1 MSKDPLLQ
9 PFQLKHLTLRNR
21 IMTTSHE
28 PAYSEDGMPK
38 DRYRAYHVE
47 RAKGGVAMTMTAG
60 SAIVSRDSPPVFGN
74 LLAYK
79 DEIVPWLKKLTDECH
94 DHGAAVM
101 IQITHLG
108 RRSHWN
114 TGDWL
119 PLLSASDKRE
129 PAHRGFPK
137 PAEPWDIERI
147 ISDYAD
153 AAERMQAAGLDG
165 IEVQAYC
172 HIIDQF
178 WSDVT
183 NDRDDAYGGTFE
195 NRMRFSD
202 RLLGAIR
209 DRVGPDFIVGIRQ
222 TADEGYRT
230 GGITPEDGLRIAQR
244 LEKSGLVDFMNVIR
258 GRCDTDPAMTK
269 VIPVT
274 GMASAP
280 HLDFAGKIKAAVAMP
295 VFHAA
300 RIPDVATARYAVQ
313 SGQLDMVGMTR
324 AHMADP
330 YIVQKIADGRE
341 DDIRPCVGAT
351 YCLDRIYLGEA
362 ALCTH
367 NPSTGRELELP
378 HLQKSASR
386 SKTVVVVGAGPAGL
400 EAARV
405 ASAAGHRVHLL
416 EASAEAGGQLQLAA
430 LNPRRRELLGII
442 DWRMQQCLNH
452 DVSFRF
458 NCLAEAE
465 DILALNPEVVLLAT
479 GGLAQLPTLATGGE
493 HVVTA
498 WDILSGDAK
507 PGENVLLY
515 DDGGDHTALQAAEQI
530 AKSGAKLEFMT
541 PDRQIAPDVMGMNLT
556 PYLAELQ
563 PLDVTFTIGQR
574 LHGVSQAGN
583 ELTAH
588 IISDYNNALNKTR
601 QFDQIVVNHGTTPL
615 DDLYF
620 ALCPQS
626 SNEGAVDYQA
636 LLDGRAQEI
645 TTNPKG
651 SFQLFRIGDAVSGRN
666 IHAAV
671 LDGLRF
677 ARSL

>member
-9 PFQLKHLTLRNR
+9 PFQLKHLTLKNR

-28 PAYSEDGMPK
+28 PAYAEDGLPK

-47 RAKGGVAMTMTAG
+47 RAKGGLAMTMTAG
-60 SAIVSRDSPPVFGN
+60 SAVVSRDSPPTFGN
-74 LLAYK
+74 LLAWQ
-79 DEIVPWLKKLTDECH
+79 DEIVPWMKKLADECH
-94 DHGAAVM
+94 DHGCAVM

-114 TGDWL
+114 IGDWL

-137 PAEPWDIERI
+137 PAEQWDIDRI

-165 IEVQAYC
+165 IELQAYC

-202 RLLGAIR
+202 RLLRAIR
-209 DRVGPDFIVGIRQ
+209 DRVGPAFIVGIRQ
-222 TADEGYRT
+222 TADEGYRH
-230 GGITPEDGLRIAQR
+230 GGITEEEGLRIARR
-244 LEKSGLVDFMNVIR
+244 LRDDGLVDFMNVIR

-274 GMASAP
+274 GMKTAP
-280 HLDFAGKIKAAVAMP
+280 HLDFAGRVKAEVDMP

-300 RIPDVATARYAVQ
+300 RIPDVATARHAVS

-330 YIVQKIADGRE
+330 YIVQKIAAGRE

-351 YCLDRIYLGEA
+351 YCLDRIYLGES

-367 NPSTGRELELP
+367 NAATGRELEMP
-378 HLQKSASR
+378 HVMTPATIRRKVAVIG
-386 SKTVVVVGAGPAGL
+386 TGPGGL

-405 ASAAGHRVHLL
+405 AAERGHAVTVL
-416 EASAEAGGQLQLAA
+416 EAADQPGGQIRLAGQ
-430 LNPRRRELLGII
+430 NPRRRELLSII
-442 DWRMQQCLNH
+442 DWRMQQCMDR
-452 DVSFRF
+452 DVAFRF
-458 NCLAEAE
+458 NTWADMDE
-465 DILALNPEVVLLAT
+465 ILGLDPDVVIVAT
-479 GGLAQLPTLATGGE
+479 GGMPR
-493 HVVTA
+493 TA
-498 WDILSGDAK
+498 LFANGNELLTSTWDIISGDAK
-507 PGENVLLY
+507 PGSNVLLF
-515 DDGGDHTALQAAEQI
+515 DDAGDHPALQAAEVL
-530 AKSGAKLEFMT
+530 AKSGARVEIMT
-541 PDRQIAPDVMGMNLT
+541 PDRNISPDVMGMNLT
-556 PYLAELQ
+556 PYMRELQ
-563 PLDVTFTIGQR
+563 ALDVTFTVARRLIGVAR
-574 LHGVSQAGN
+574 DGN
-583 ELTAH
+583 RIAAE
-588 IISDYNNALNKTR
+588 ISSDYREDLIDTR
-601 QFDQIVVNHGTTPL
+601 HFDQVVVNHGTVPL
-615 DDLYF
+615 DELYF
-620 ALCPQS
+620 DLQPHA
-626 SNEGAVDYQA
+626 SNRGEVDYEA
-636 LLDGRAQEI
+636 LIKGLPQTINR
-645 TTNPKG
+645 NPEG
-651 SFQLFRIGDAVSGRN
+651 TFQLFRIGDSVSARN

-671 LDGLRF
+671 YDGLRF
-677 ARSL
+677 SRAI

>member
-9 PFQLKHLTLRNR
+9 PYALRHLTLKNR

-28 PAYSEDGMPK
+28 PAYAEDGMPK

-47 RAKGGVAMTMTAG
+47 RAKGGIAMTMTAG
-60 SAIVSRDSPPVFGN
+60 SAVVSRDSPPTFGN

-79 DEIVPWLKKLTDECH
+79 DEIVPWMKQLTDECH
-94 DHGAAVM
+94 DQGCAVM

-129 PAHRGFPK
+129 TAHRGFPK
-137 PAEPWDIERI
+137 IAETWDIDRI
-147 ISDYAD
+147 INDYAD

-165 IEVQAYC
+165 IELQAYC

-183 NDRDDAYGGTFE
+183 NDRTDAYGGTLE
-195 NRMRFSD
+195 NRLRFSD
-202 RLLGAIR
+202 RLFRAIR
-209 DRVGPDFIVGIRQ
+209 DRVGPEFIVGIRQ
-222 TADEGYRT
+222 TADEGYRE
-230 GGITPEDGLRIAQR
+230 GGITEEEGLEIAKR
-244 LEKSGLVDFMNVIR
+244 LRASGLIDFMNVIR

-274 GMASAP
+274 GMKSAP
-280 HLDFAGKIKAAVAMP
+280 HLDFAGKIKVAVDMP

-330 YIVQKIADGRE
+330 YIVQKIMDGRE

-367 NPSTGRELELP
+367 NPSTGRELEVPHHALP
-378 HLQKSASR
+378 TAQAK
-386 SKTVVVVGAGPAGL
+386 KVVVIGAGPAGL

-405 ASAAGHRVHLL
+405 AAERGHNVTVL
-416 EASAEAGGQLQLAA
+416 EAANQPGGQLTLAA
-430 LNPRRRELLGII
+430 QNMRRRELLGII
-442 DWRMQQCLNH
+442 DWRMQQCLAH
-452 DVSFRF
+452 DVQFQF
-458 NCLAEAE
+458 NTWAE
-465 DILALNPEVVLLAT
+465 DSDITVMEPDVVIVAT
-479 GGLAQLPTLATGGE
+479 GGMAQVDIPSVGNDL
-493 HVVTA
+493 VVSA
-498 WDILSGDAK
+498 WDIISGDVK
-507 PGENVLLY
+507 PGETVLLF
-515 DDGGDHTALQAAEQI
+515 DDGGDHAALQAAEVI
-530 AKSGAKLEFMT
+530 AKSGARLEMMG
-541 PDRQIAPDVMGMNLT
+541 PDRTIAPDVMGMNLA
-556 PYLAELQ
+556 PYMRELQ
-563 PLDVTFTIGQR
+563 PREVQFTIGRR
-574 LHGVSQAGN
+574 LMWVRKDGNQLVAG
-583 ELTAH
+583 
-588 IISDYNNALNKTR
+588 ISSDYAEDLVDEKR
-601 QFDQIVVNHGTTPL
+601 YDQIVVNHGTEPL
-615 DDLYF
+615 ADLYH
-620 ALCPQS
+620 ALVPLSVNGGEVDYDALIAGQPQS
-626 SNEGAVDYQA
+626 VKRSS
-636 LLDGRAQEI
+636 DGM
-645 TTNPKG
+645 
-651 SFQLFRIGDAVSGRN
+651 FQLFRIGDAVSARN

-671 LDGLRF
+671 FDGLRF
-677 ARSL
+677 GRTI